1 MSFTSTIDPTDPFP
15 GDLRELDDCALHVLN
30 SKVRRELDAEY
41 LRGGAEMET
50 EFRKEELTE
59 ELDRRESNE
68 QNLGATSNLS
78 R

>member
-15 GDLRELDDCALHVLN
+15 DDLRELDDCALHVLN

-50 EFRKEELTE
+50 EFRQEELTQ

-68 QNLGATSNLS
+68 QTLGAISNLS